1 MSETYFARRSMTYG
15 RNGEEQQL
23 DRGQILTLGG
33 LINDEKLV
41 RLGYVALVSKG
52 VAIVECGK
60 CGAKFATDE
69 GLASHGRE
77 RHRSTKAD
85 DVIIGPNGKPV
96 GFKSDQK
103 GEREDA
109 IAPLYL
115 DKTAAS
121 MRESTSN
128 VVTTQKKRAAKKR
141 SNRVAV

>member
-1 MSETYFARRSMTYG
+1 MTYG
-15 RNGEEQQL
+15 RNGEEQRL
-23 DRGQILTLGG
+23 DRGQILTLSG

-60 CGAKFATDE
+60 CGAKFATDG

-77 RHRSTKAD
+77 RHRSAGP
-85 DVIIGPNGKPV
+85 DVIIGPNGIPA
-96 GFKSDQK
+96 GFRSDQK

-115 DKTAAS
+115 DKTKAS
-121 MRESTSN
+121 LAESTSN
-128 VVTTQKKRAAKKR
+128 VVTTQKRTYKKR
-141 SNRVAV
+141 NKAAA

>member
-15 RNGEEQQL
+15 RNGEEQRL
-23 DRGQILTLGG
+23 DRGQILTLSG

-77 RHRSTKAD
+77 RHRSAQS
-85 DVIIGPNGKPV
+85 DVIINQDGRPV

-115 DKTAAS
+115 DKTKAS
-121 MRESTSN
+121 LSESTSN
-128 VVTTQKKRAAKKR
+128 VVTTQKRTYKKR
-141 SNRVAV
+141 NKAAA